1 MELLGGIVGTRV
13 GGRRRCIRRFAVVD
27 ERADDAT
34 GGTARKYPGQSG
46 MGCVGAP
53 EACPVGRVGGGFRT
67 GHEGGAQLRGSG
79 AQFLHG
85 ANGVP
90 VHDAA
95 GSDDGKPGVQGQLSH
110 QHGSA
115 QVFVGRERHT
125 GFGIEAA
132 PVAAGLDALRD
143 DGIQSSRFYPT
154 GLIQVGGAGQ
164 QADAG
169 FLQGLQLVGRW
180 QPEMKAHHRR
190 TGFQQDV
197 QHPVVIH
204 EAGIDLDQSGGRYH
218 VQTGIERC
226 QMVQPGRIAG
236 RIGGGRPM
244 AENVDVEGPVGE
256 GTGGLDHPARV
267 FRRAGT
273 GTQTTQSPRVA
284 DGSRQF
290 GCGHAGH
297 GGLQDGQGQA
307 QAFHQ
312 GMGVVVAHK
321 CVSCA
326 AGLPAV
332 VVGFPV
338 ADPHRGWCLL
348 PTNTPFTGCAFYR
361 RM

>member
-1 MELLGGIVGTRV
+1 
-13 GGRRRCIRRFAVVD
+13 
-27 ERADDAT
+27 
-34 GGTARKYPGQSG
+34 
-46 MGCVGAP
+46 MGCVGAL
-53 EACPVGRVGGGFRT
+53 EACPVGCVGGGFRT

-79 AQFLHG
+79 AQCLHG
-85 ANGVP
+85 ANGVA

-95 GSDDGKPGVQGQLSH
+95 GCDDGQPGVQDQLPH
-110 QHGSA
+110 QHGGA

-125 GFGIEAA
+125 RLGIEAA
-132 PVAAGLDALRD
+132 PVAAGLDALRN
-143 DGIQSSRFYPT
+143 DGIQSGRLNPT
-154 GLIQVGGAGQ
+154 GLIQAGGAGQ

-169 FLQGLQLVGRW
+169 LLQCLQLVGRR

-197 QHPVVIH
+197 QHPVIVH
-204 EAGIDLDQSGGRYH
+204 EAGIDLDQSGGRCH

-226 QMVQPGRIAG
+226 QMAQPGRIAG

-244 AENVDVEGPVGE
+244 AENVDVEGSVGE
-256 GTGGLDHPARV
+256 ASGGFDHPTRV

-273 GTQTTQSPRVA
+273 CAQTTQSPRVA

-290 GCGHAGH
+290 GCGHASH

-312 GMGVVVAHK
+312 GMGVFVAHK

-326 AGLPAV
+326 AGLLAV

-338 ADPHRGWCLL
+338 ADAHRGWCLL
-348 PTNTPFTGCAFYR
+348 PPNTPFTGYAFYR
-361 RM
+361 LRLLPPDVAIADPAAQ